1 MPEIII
7 DHTYQLKGGTQEAVE
22 LNNPLLARRE
32 PVVVFC
38 NDGITRVKIG
48 DGIHHYDEL
57 EWVGEPITKAD
68 KVQNA
73 TVGDFAAL
81 DEEGN
86 LIDSGKKASD
96 FASESDI
103 PIKQVT
109 TRDDSGLNST
119 YNNQTKEISISID
132 DTIIFILDGGG
143 AKRYYN
149 NNLE

>member
-7 DHTYQLKGGTQEAVE
+7 NHTYQLKGGTQEAVE
-22 LNNPLLARRE
+22 INNPLLARRE

-38 NDGITRVKIG
+38 DDGTTRIKIG
-48 DGIHHYDEL
+48 DGVHHYNEL
-57 EWVGEPITKAD
+57 EWVGDSKTKAD
-68 KVQNA
+68 KVKNA
-73 TVGDFAAL
+73 VEGNLAAL
-81 DEEGN
+81 DREGN
-86 LIDSGKKASD
+86 LMDSGKNVSD

-109 TRDDSGLNST
+109 TKDDSGLNST

-132 DTIIFILDGGG
+132 DTIIFILDGEG